1 LVEEKWHSFRTL
13 TEPLTLTLLSSKK
26 VIYSLNK
33 MLVTYKLAASFLA
46 ICSITKASLTP
57 MSSTSIPPSSGR
69 VIRQNSALS
78 QFLSDGSVASNEVDD
93 RMRSRSSVDSTG
105 TPSVAE
111 SEGSA
116 EHVEDAIDEGLY
128 SRQLYVLGRDA
139 QRALQKAKV
148 LVVGCTGPGVELAKN
163 VALAGVA
170 ELCLCDPAPVQW
182 HDLASHFYA
191 TPADVAAGT
200 SRAEAAARH
209 VASLNPHVKITIV
222 VPPVDAD
229 ATVAALGGDIT
240 AVAATAMVASGEWAV
255 VVAVDQPEDVQL
267 SMNDAARGKTASVAS
282 TDGKRSTK
290 KNPTTSDEGAGGAAP
305 CAFIACNA
313 RGVFGNVFCDFGDI
327 FIVRDPTGTP
337 PEPKPLD
344 DVRALYQPRKITGA
358 SAATTSSTGAVQE
371 HEECVEVEVVEGE
384 RHCLSAGQRVH
395 LADLTWAPAPPQAPS
410 GDETAPAVPHSGS
423 DRGSRE
429 GFPSELTGT
438 VTRLKGP
445 AVAVVRLDNI
455 PGQSTPAG
463 ATVAAGAAAWSGKLA
478 SGSVVRPKSDEA
490 WKVPFQPLRAL
501 LKRPAVAPVRPR
513 RPKKGSPEAIQAAA
527 VEAAAKAA
535 GTTKLEPVKVEP
547 CPMVPCDFAK
557 SADRNRV
564 ATIHA
569 CWHFALPRFL
579 ENAKHDGT
587 GSSKFAGGTTAKVAT
602 EQAAARAEFLDNVKA
617 AFAEESEKPGGGA
630 LGSGVEVDLATARA
644 FAHCVVAG
652 TGSGTGSAAVCLAP
666 VASFVGGVAA
676 QEVLKAVSRVFNP
689 VEQFLYFDA
698 VEALPP
704 LPDDDDS
711 DVVPAS
717 ESTSGK
723 SGDSLSE
730 NVDVSEEDAGSGDGN
745 ESEGDESDEEDD
757 DGDDDDEDDSSADES
772 AEGNESEDDNE
783 TEQDS
788 DLSSSSYAASF
799 APRGDRYDGARSL
812 LGAAVCQDLAQQRW
826 FMVGAG
832 AIGCELLKNLALLG
846 VATSS
851 GWLAITD
858 MDTIERSNLNRQ
870 FLFRSSDVGKAKAV
884 AAAEACRR
892 LNEHVVLRTWQTAV
906 RMKRK

>member
-1 LVEEKWHSFRTL
+1 
-13 TEPLTLTLLSSKK
+13 
-26 VIYSLNK
+26 
-33 MLVTYKLAASFLA
+33 MQ
-46 ICSITKASLTP
+46 
-57 MSSTSIPPSSGR
+57 PSSGR
-69 VIRQNSALS
+69 LIRRNSALN
-78 QFLSDGSVASNEVDD
+78 QFLSGGSVESNKLESDV
-93 RMRSRSSVDSTG
+93 RSMSSSKSMKSSLDAECEDS
-105 TPSVAE
+105 S
-111 SEGSA
+111 

-200 SRAEAAARH
+200 TRAEAAARH
-209 VASLNPHVKITIV
+209 VASLNPHVKVSVIAEPAEENLITEEF
-222 VPPVDAD
+222 
-229 ATVAALGGDIT
+229 GGDMT
-240 AVAATAMVASGEWAV
+240 AAAVTTLVASAEWAV
-255 VVAVDQPEDVQL
+255 VVAVDQPLDVQL
-267 SMNDAARGKTASVAS
+267 SMNNAARKKTIATAPSFSSGSKSRSSANSVV
-282 TDGKRSTK
+282 
-290 KNPTTSDEGAGGAAP
+290 GAEGAAP
-305 CAFIACNA
+305 CAFVACNA
-313 RGVFGNVFCDFGDI
+313 RGVFGSVFCDFGDD
-327 FIVRDPTGTP
+327 FIVRDPTGAP

-344 DVRALYQPRKITGA
+344 DVRALFRPKTTSGA
-358 SAATTSSTGAVQE
+358 SGAAASTGSAASQE

-384 RHCLSAGQRVH
+384 RHSLSAGQRVH
-395 LADLTWAPAPPQAPS
+395 LADLTWALPA
-410 GDETAPAVPHSGS
+410 AVVASDSAGS
-423 DRGSRE
+423 HRGSRA

-438 VTRLKGP
+438 VTRLRGP
-445 AVAVVRLDNI
+445 AVAVVRLDNL
-455 PGQSTPAG
+455 PGQSTPA
-463 ATVAAGAAAWSGKLA
+463 AKEASKWSGQLA

-490 WKVPFQPLRAL
+490 RRVPFQPLRAL
-501 LKRPAVAPVRPR
+501 LKRPAVAPLRPR
-513 RPKKGSPEAIQAAA
+513 RPKKGIPEAIKAAA
-527 VEAAAKAA
+527 EAAAEAA
-535 GTTKLEPVKVEP
+535 GGGGASNIPEPVKVEP

-579 ENAKHDGT
+579 EKDQRSAAD
-587 GSSKFAGGTTAKVAT
+587 SSSSGVAAVVAA
-602 EQAAARAEFLDNVKA
+602 QAVARAAFLAHVKA
-617 AFAEESEKPGGGA
+617 AFAEEAEEPGGGA
-630 LGSGVEVDLATARA
+630 LGSGVEVDLPTARA
-644 FAHCVVAG
+644 FAHCVAAG
-652 TGSGTGSAAVCLAP
+652 TGKLPLGSERNAGPCSSGSAAAVCLAP

-704 LPDDDDS
+704 LPDEGDDRNTDMLPVTKSTEKSDGDTLSDDVDADEEDVESDEGSEAEDDDES
-711 DVVPAS
+711 D
-717 ESTSGK
+717 
-723 SGDSLSE
+723 D
-730 NVDVSEEDAGSGDGN
+730 D
-745 ESEGDESDEEDD
+745 DEEDD
-757 DGDDDDEDDSSADES
+757 DEDDDSSADDSNVGES
-772 AEGNESEDDNE
+772 KGGESD
-783 TEQDS
+783 TEQKLDFA
-788 DLSSSSYAASF
+788 SSYAASF
-799 APRGDRYDGARSL
+799 VPRGDRYDGVRAL
-812 LGAAVCQDLAQQRW
+812 LGEAVCQDLAQQRW

-851 GWLAITD
+851 VPSGPSSSTTTAAAVGSSGSSEKEQNKEDRRSGWLAVTD

-892 LNEHVVLRTWQTAV
+892 LNEHVELRTFQTAV
-906 RMKRK
+906 LKSAINEE